1 MRAFDNTIYG
11 RGRWRINFYGDQVV
25 AAFDIAALRARR
37 PISRMLAVATAA
49 GIQRELC
56 AKGDCVCRGR
66 WKRSMTTSVMDVA

>member
-1 MRAFDNTIYG
+1 MCAFDNTIYG

-25 AAFDIAALRARR
+25 AAFDIAVRARG
-37 PISRMLAVATAA
+37 PISRMLAVVAA
-49 GIQRELC
+49 ARIQRELC